1 MKIFLK
7 TPICLLFALSFVC
20 FWSIPEAHAQVQES
34 EANSASAYS
43 YLGLGTPLD
52 YRSHQAAGMSLI
64 GVAIPDRSKA
74 SNANPAF
81 WGSTYFTS
89 MTAGLNLHSFDATNG
104 TDDATSTRLGFSQ
117 FQAQFPI
124 LRERLGMSI
133 SLFPE
138 TESLYNITGSGSATL
153 PTADSLSVVNYDVA
167 SSGTGGI
174 NRLEAGFGLRITNNL
189 YLGYAPSLMFGQQRE
204 ENQLFYDNVLF
215 APARFTQR
223 TRYRAFA
230 HRFGVMA
237 LGNRVFREEDRLVLG
252 ATATLPVEMSGKRQI
267 TSQIAT
273 GNILNDF
280 DLVPE
285 EASEEQDITFPFQT
299 TVGLTYFPSQQTLI
313 GVEAHYQ
320 QWSEHSGY
328 DGRSEAFMKDRL
340 RLAAGLEYDAF
351 DQSSNGFFGRMAYR
365 IGASYDDGHISIEGT
380 DIQTLLFSAGVGI
393 PSPARG
399 SSIDLSIEY
408 GFRGTTDDALIR
420 ERIFGLKASLNL
432 SELMF
437 IQRRF
442 N

>member
-1 MKIFLK
+1 MKIF
-7 TPICLLFALSFVC
+7 PANSVYPLLAVLFIGLLSA
-20 FWSIPEAHAQVQES
+20 PEALAQVEES

-43 YLGLGTPLD
+43 YIGLGTPLD
-52 YRSHQAAGMSLI
+52 YRSHQAAGMALI
-64 GVAIPDRSKA
+64 GVAIPDRTKA

-81 WGSTYFTS
+81 WGGTYFTS
-89 MTAGLNLHSFDATNG
+89 MTAGLNLHSFDASTSSEN
-104 TDDATSTRLGFSQ
+104 ATSTRLGFTQ

-124 LRERLGMSI
+124 IRERLGVSV

-174 NRLEAGFGLRITNNL
+174 NRLEAGLGLRVSDNL

-215 APARFTQR
+215 APARFTER

-230 HRFGVMA
+230 HRFGIMA
-237 LGNRVFREEDRLVLG
+237 LGNDLFRDEDRLVFG
-252 ATATLPVEMSGKRQI
+252 ATATLPVELSGEQQI
-267 TSQIAT
+267 TSQVVS
-273 GNILNDF
+273 GNVLNDLE
-280 DLVPE
+280 LVPE
-285 EASEEQDITFPFQT
+285 STNDEQDITFPFQT
-299 TVGLTYFPSQQTLI
+299 TVGLTYFPGRQTLI
-313 GVEAHYQ
+313 GAELHYQ

-328 DGRSEAFMKDRL
+328 DNRSAGLMKDRL
-340 RLAAGLEYDAF
+340 RLGLGFEYDAF

-365 IGASYDDGHISIEGT
+365 FGASYDNGHISFDGT
-380 DIQTLLFSAGVGI
+380 DIETLLFSAGVGI

-408 GFRGTTDDALIR
+408 GFRGTTDNSLIE

>member
-1 MKIFLK
+1 MLQLSLWSA
-7 TPICLLFALSFVC
+7 PDAL
-20 FWSIPEAHAQVQES
+20 AQVEES

-52 YRSHQAAGMSLI
+52 YRSHQAAGMALI

-81 WGSTYFTS
+81 WGGSYFTS
-89 MTAGLNLHSFDATNG
+89 MTAGLNLHSFDASNG
-104 TDDATSTRLGFSQ
+104 SESATSSRLGFTQ
-117 FQAQFPI
+117 FQAQFPV
-124 LRERLGMSI
+124 LRERLGVLV

-138 TESLYNITGSGSATL
+138 TESLYNITNSGSATL
-153 PTADSLSVVNYDVA
+153 PTADSLSVVGYDVA

-174 NRLEAGFGLRITNNL
+174 NRLEAGFGLRVTDNF

-237 LGNRVFREEDRLVLG
+237 LGNGLFRENDRLVFG
-252 ATATLPVEMSGKRQI
+252 ATATLPVELSGERQI
-267 TSQIAT
+267 TSQIVN
-273 GNILNDF
+273 GNVLSDFSLIPESQND
-280 DLVPE
+280 
-285 EASEEQDITFPFQT
+285 EQEITFPLQT
-299 TVGLTYFPSQQTLI
+299 TFGLTYFPSQQVLV

-328 DGRSEAFMKDRL
+328 DNRSEAFMKDRL
-340 RLAAGLEYDAF
+340 RLGLGLEYDAF
-351 DQSSNGFFGRMAYR
+351 DESGNNFFGRMAYR
-365 IGASYDDGHISIEGT
+365 LGASYDNGHLSFSGT
-380 DIQTLLFSAGVGI
+380 DIETLLFSAGVGI

-408 GFRGTTDDALIR
+408 GFRGTTDSSLIR

>member
-1 MKIFLK
+1 MLQ
-7 TPICLLFALSFVC
+7 LSL
-20 FWSIPEAHAQVQES
+20 WNAPDAQAQVEES
-34 EANSASAYS
+34 EASSASAYS

-52 YRSHQAAGMSLI
+52 YRSHQAAGMALI

-81 WGSTYFTS
+81 WGGSYFTS
-89 MTAGLNLHSFDATNG
+89 MTAGLNLHSFDASNG
-104 TDDATSTRLGFSQ
+104 SESATSSRLGFTQ
-117 FQAQFPI
+117 FQAQFPV
-124 LRERLGMSI
+124 LRERLGISV

-138 TESLYNITGSGSATL
+138 TESLYSITSSGSATL
-153 PTADSLSVVNYDVA
+153 PTADSLSVVGYDVA

-174 NRLEAGFGLRITNNL
+174 NRLEAGFGLRVTDNL

-204 ENQLFYDNVLF
+204 ENQLFYDNELF

-237 LGNRVFREEDRLVLG
+237 LGNELFRENDRLVFG
-252 ATATLPVEMSGKRQI
+252 ATATLPVELSGERQI
-267 TSQIAT
+267 TSQIVT
-273 GNILNDF
+273 GNVLNDF
-280 DLVPE
+280 ALVPE
-285 EASEEQDITFPFQT
+285 SQNDEQDITFPLQT
-299 TVGLTYFPSQQTLI
+299 TAGLTYFPSQQMLV

-328 DGRSEAFMKDRL
+328 DDRSEAFMKDRL
-340 RLAAGLEYDAF
+340 RLGLGLEYDAF
-351 DQSSNGFFGRMAYR
+351 DESGNSFFGRMAYR
-365 IGASYDDGHISIEGT
+365 FGASYDNGHLSFSGT
-380 DIQTLLFSAGVGI
+380 DIETLLFSAGVGI

-408 GFRGTTDDALIR
+408 GFRGTTDDSLIR

-437 IQRRF
+437 VQRRF

>member
-1 MKIFLK
+1 LKLFPKISVC
-7 TPICLLFALSFVC
+7 TLLIVFFMSLYAATDVL
-20 FWSIPEAHAQVQES
+20 AQVQDS

-52 YRSHQAAGMSLI
+52 YRSHQAAGMALI
-64 GVAIPDRSKA
+64 GVAIPDRTKA

-81 WGSTYFTS
+81 WGGTYFTS
-89 MTAGLNLHSFDATNG
+89 MTAGLNLHSFNASNG
-104 TDDATSTRLGFSQ
+104 TDDATSTRLGFTQ

-124 LRERLGMSI
+124 IRERLGV
-133 SLFPE
+133 SLSMFPE

-167 SSGTGGI
+167 SSGTGGL
-174 NRLEAGFGLRITNNL
+174 NRAEAGFGLRLTDNL
-189 YLGYAPSLMFGQQRE
+189 YFGYAPSLIFGQQRE
-204 ENQLFYDNVLF
+204 QNQLFFDNALF
-215 APARFTQR
+215 APARYTQR

-237 LGNRVFREEDRLVLG
+237 LGNELFREDDRLVFG
-252 ATATLPVEMSGKRQI
+252 ATATLPVELSSDRLI
-267 TSQIAT
+267 SSQIVS
-273 GNILNDF
+273 GNVLNDL
-280 DLVPE
+280 DLIPE
-285 EASEEQDITFPFQT
+285 SANENQDVTFPFQT
-299 TVGLTYFPSQQTLI
+299 TAGITYFPNDQTLV

-328 DGRSEAFMKDRL
+328 NNRSETFMKDRL
-340 RLAAGLEYDAF
+340 RLGVGLEYDAF
-351 DQSSNGFFGRMAYR
+351 DESGNGFFGRMAYR
-365 IGASYDDGHISIEGT
+365 FGASYDNGHLSFDGEDIE
-380 DIQTLLFSAGVGI
+380 TLLFSAGVGI
-393 PSPARG
+393 PSRAAG

-408 GFRGTTDDALIR
+408 GFRGTTDNSLIR